1 MSNGIIIFAHN
12 SKSVDYGL
20 MSIIS
25 GGLAKKYLNHPVSLI
40 TDTST
45 VDWLKHSNVYD
56 KAVSIFDQIILTEA
70 PETTNVRV
78 LNDGIQSSTV
88 PFKNSNRASA
98 WDLTP
103 YDVTLMIDSDF
114 LIFSDNL
121 NNFWNVN
128 EDVLISTGM
137 LDMIGNRVG
146 VLDKRVSDTGIK
158 MYWATTV
165 MFRKNQQSRIFF
177 DLVNHVKN
185 NYEFYS
191 DIFRFNSKQYR
202 NDISFSIAKHILDG
216 FSERSVNGLPPILT
230 TIDKDVLFEIDNLQ
244 RCKFLLYDA
253 VDFIPAS
260 ISNRDVHIMNKQSII
275 RNQEKLLKLI

>member
-45 VDWLKHSNVYD
+45 VDWLKHSNVYG

-230 TIDKDVLFEIDNLQ
+230 TIDKDVIFEIDNLQ